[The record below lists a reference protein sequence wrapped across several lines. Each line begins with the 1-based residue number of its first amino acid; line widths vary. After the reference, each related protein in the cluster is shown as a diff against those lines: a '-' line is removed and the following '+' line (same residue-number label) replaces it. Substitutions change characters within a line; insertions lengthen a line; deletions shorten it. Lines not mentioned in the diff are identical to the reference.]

1 MIEITEITEKDLQE
15 VPLEDEYTAMLETQ
29 GEEATKAF
37 YICNAF
43 KYLHRHRRKGGKK
56 DIEKAKWCLDKYLE
70 LN

>member
-1 MIEITEITEKDLQE
+1 MIEITEKDLQE
-15 VPLEDEYTAMLETQ
+15 VPLEDEYTAMLESQ

-43 KYLHRHRRKGGKK
+43 KYLYRQRRKGGVE
-56 DIEKAKWCLDKYLE
+56 DIKKAKWYLDKYLE